1 MYEIGSAPFFVAI
14 TPGVNSDL
22 PDEGNTTEPPA
33 TVLPRQPDE
42 VNFTTKETQVV
53 PEQKQEFPTES
64 PTEYPESESME
75 PEVVEGPGQ
84 SGPEYPESET
94 VTPTYTNPE
103 RAPPRYPEPSEP
115 RYPVSEPL
123 EPRRTI
129 PETTQPRYSP
139 IEPRYPDPVQ
149 PRYTNPEQVQLVPP
163 YSRPHQPQIIIV
175 DEDEGLNVN
184 GESKLL
190 CVKSL
195 SGYLVVLLGF
205 IFLVLRLIG
214 LFSDF
219 SSQYTGTMWSGVQ
232 TTGTNVQLSP
242 TAATTATDTA
252 ATASLVSTVMGRT
265 VLQKVRKSSEL
276 LKLLRLKG
284 LHVDEVT
291 RNTNNSS
298 SYYHFKGKPQ
308 RMNGKVNGRVF
319 VGNSPSPVELSN
331 HDLHSYVVAN
341 DGRAYVA
348 ISNIPDSLGPSLQPL
363 SSLGGVIGWAFALEQ
378 PGYQNG
384 FSLIGEE
391 TCWC

>member
-115 RYPVSEPL
+115 RY
-123 EPRRTI
+123 
-129 PETTQPRYSP
+129 SP

-205 IFLVLRLIG
+205 IFLVLG
-214 LFSDF
+214 
-219 SSQYTGTMWSGVQ
+219 
-232 TTGTNVQLSP
+232 
-242 TAATTATDTA
+242 
-252 ATASLVSTVMGRT
+252 
-265 VLQKVRKSSEL
+265 
-276 LKLLRLKG
+276 
-284 LHVDEVT
+284 
-291 RNTNNSS
+291 
-298 SYYHFKGKPQ
+298 
-308 RMNGKVNGRVF
+308 
-319 VGNSPSPVELSN
+319 
-331 HDLHSYVVAN
+331 
-341 DGRAYVA
+341 
-348 ISNIPDSLGPSLQPL
+348 
-363 SSLGGVIGWAFALEQ
+363 
-378 PGYQNG
+378 
-384 FSLIGEE
+384 
-391 TCWC
+391 